1 MVIVCGDGDGACG
14 DGVCSDGVCGD
25 GVCSNVQ
32 INPLFKVELGHPV
45 SNGTKNAVSVVG
57 EYDVSL
63 RVHSPAEV

>member
-1 MVIVCGDGDGACG
+1 M
-14 DGVCSDGVCGD
+14 CSDGVCSN
-25 GVCSNVQ
+25 GVTFVYVQ